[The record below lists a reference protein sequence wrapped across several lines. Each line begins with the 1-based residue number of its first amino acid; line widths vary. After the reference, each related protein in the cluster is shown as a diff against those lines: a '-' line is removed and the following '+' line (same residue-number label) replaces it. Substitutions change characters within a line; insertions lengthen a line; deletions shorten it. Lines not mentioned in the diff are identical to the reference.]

1 MEASFYIWLARNSY
15 GWFINTYLIII
26 EDANFPAVGSKNTN
40 RSRGNP
46 SSNTSSLNLQPLR
59 NRRKCDRRTKHP
71 GFFNKG
77 NTCYANSVLQGLSQS
92 HHSVVSQ
99 LLSHVSYH
107 PWPEQWLWSVTFKK
121 ILPTF
126 CRHFVGNSQP
136 VSISFPSLTPK
147 KMSSTLLHMFSSM

>member
-1 MEASFYIWLARNSY
+1 MQTSQLLVAKTLIAPEGTQVPTQVLWIYNHSETEGSVIDALNTLDFSTRETRATQTQFYKVW
-15 GWFINTYLIII
+15 
-26 EDANFPAVGSKNTN
+26 V
-40 RSRGNP
+40 
-46 SSNTSSLNLQPLR
+46 
-59 NRRKCDRRTKHP
+59 
-71 GFFNKG
+71 
-77 NTCYANSVLQGLSQS
+77 QS

-126 CRHFVGNSQP
+126 CGHFVGNSQP